1 MLLSFGKTSS
11 AHFPTSVYLPSEGFI
26 VVTASVGPR
35 RAEMVV
41 LRSPGTKRSV
51 LAVGEA
57 KVGDAKECEAVVVF
71 GSLAELRSS
80 HVTFRC
86 QPVHCLAFAYRE
98 DAFQG
103 HLP

>member
-1 MLLSFGKTSS
+1 MLLSFGKTSL

-26 VVTASVGPR
+26 VVTAPVGPR

-41 LRSPGTKRSV
+41 LRSPSTKRSV

-57 KVGDAKECEAVVVF
+57 KVADAKECETVVVF

-80 HVTFRC
+80 HVAVRC
-86 QPVHCLAFAYRE
+86 QPVHCLPLAYRK

>member
-26 VVTASVGPR
+26 VVTTPVGPR
-35 RAEMVV
+35 RAKVLV
-41 LRSPGTKRSV
+41 LRPPSTKRNV

-57 KVGDAKECEAVVVF
+57 EVVDAKEGKSVVVF

-80 HVTFRC
+80 HVAVRC
-86 QPVHCLAFAYRE
+86 QPVRCLPLAYRI

>member
-26 VVTASVGPR
+26 VVTSLVGPR
-35 RAEMVV
+35 RAEVLV
-41 LRSPGTKRSV
+41 LRPPSTKRDV

-57 KVGDAKECEAVVVF
+57 EVVDAKEGKSVVVF

-80 HVTFRC
+80 HVAGRC
-86 QPVHCLAFAYRE
+86 QPVHCLPLAYRK